1 MSKYTFMKKEL
12 LFLFFTIIS
21 LGTYSQDYST
31 IDAHAKSIK
40 YSRDIVKLTD
50 KLTSPYQDEES
61 KVRSIFV
68 WIASNIEYDHKKLAK
83 MQKSGFKKTRFKG
96 SKKEL
101 KAQRLAQ
108 IQEFI
113 DETLDDKK
121 GVCQDFSWLFQAM
134 CLHAGIECEFV
145 TGAGKTRP
153 TLIGQP
159 NIPAN
164 HAWNAVKING
174 KWALM
179 DVTWSTGMGEKA
191 DFGKGFF
198 NLDPKT
204 MIMSHFP
211 DDTEW
216 QLLDSV
222 YSKNTFANLPYL
234 YSGFIKYEVS
244 DITPFSGKVSK
255 QDSIGLKINLPA
267 GAKLVVGKNKKN
279 TDVPV
284 RYDGEKY
291 YFDFTKKTLS
301 GNIDVCIMSPE
312 GRAEPLYS
320 LSMGV
325 GNSK

>member
-1 MSKYTFMKKEL
+1 MKKKFFSL
-12 LFLFFTIIS
+12 LFTITNFIVF
-21 LGTYSQDYST
+21 GQDYSA

-40 YSRDIVKLTD
+40 YTRDITKLTA
-50 KLTSPYQDEES
+50 KLIAPYQDDES

-68 WIASNIEYDHKKLAK
+68 WIASNIEYDQKKLSK
-83 MQKSGFKKTRFKG
+83 MKKSGFKRTRFSG
-96 SKKEL
+96 SKDEI

-108 IQEFI
+108 IQDFI
-113 DETLDDKK
+113 EEIK

-145 TGAGKTRP
+145 PGAGKTRP

-164 HAWNAVKING
+164 HAWNVVKMNG
-174 KWALM
+174 KWSLM
-179 DVTWSTGMGEKA
+179 DVTWSTGMGETA

-211 DDTEW
+211 DEEEW

-222 YSKNTFANLPYL
+222 YSKATFANLPYL
-234 YSGFIKYEVS
+234 YSGFIKYGVAE
-244 DITPFSGKVSK
+244 ITPFSGKVSK
-255 QDSIGLKINLPA
+255 KDSIGLKIKLPL
-267 GAKLVVGKNKKN
+267 GSKLVIGKNRKN
-279 TDVPV
+279 IDVPV
-284 RYDGEKY
+284 TFDGERY

-301 GNIDVCIMSPE
+301 GTIDVCIMSPE
-312 GRAEPLYS
+312 GRVEPLYS
-320 LSMGV
+320 LTMGV
-325 GNSK
+325 GSSN

>member
-1 MSKYTFMKKEL
+1 MKKKI
-12 LFLFFTIIS
+12 FSLFFTITNFIVF
-21 LGTYSQDYST
+21 GQDYSA

-40 YSRDIVKLTD
+40 YTRDLTKLTA
-50 KLTSPYQDEES
+50 KLITRYQDDES
-61 KVRSIFV
+61 KVRSIFA
-68 WIASNIEYDHKKLAK
+68 WIASNIEYDQKKLSK
-83 MQKSGFKKTRFKG
+83 MKKSGFKKTRFRG
-96 SKKEL
+96 SKDEI

-108 IQEFI
+108 IQDFI
-113 DETLDDKK
+113 EETLDDKK

-153 TLIGQP
+153 TLIGQS

-164 HAWNAVKING
+164 HAWNAVKMNG

-179 DVTWSTGMGEKA
+179 DVTWSTGMGEKE

-211 DDTEW
+211 DEEEW

-222 YSKNTFANLPYL
+222 YSKTTFANLPYL
-234 YSGFIKYEVS
+234 YSGFIKYGVS
-244 DITPFSGKVSK
+244 DITPFSGKVTK
-255 QDSIGLKINLPA
+255 KDSIGLKIDLPE
-267 GAKLVVGKNKKN
+267 GSKLVIGKNRKN

-284 RYDGEKY
+284 SFDGEIY

-301 GNIDVCIMSPE
+301 GNIDVCVMSPE
-312 GRAEPLYS
+312 GRVEPLYS

-325 GNSK
+325 GSSK